1 MFTIVLTR
9 SNMNMGNN
17 HALIHAH
24 FLLCDI
30 GYSIRSHTIIVAAGK
45 QRWPVNTCIKS
56 GRITEFYHSSVN
68 R

>member
-1 MFTIVLTR
+1 M
-9 SNMNMGNN
+9 SYN
-17 HALIHAH
+17 HALIHAN
-24 FLLCDI
+24 FLFCDI
-30 GYSIRSHTIIVAAGK
+30 VYSIRSHTIIVAAGK